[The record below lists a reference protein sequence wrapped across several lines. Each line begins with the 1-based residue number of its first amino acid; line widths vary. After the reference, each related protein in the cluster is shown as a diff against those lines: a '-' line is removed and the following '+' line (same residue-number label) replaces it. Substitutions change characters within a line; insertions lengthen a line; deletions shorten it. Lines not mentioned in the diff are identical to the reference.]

1 MVDLMVGGM
10 VDLFAFPVLVTEK
23 WSNLRPAKSV
33 EKVPGRTTLGAE
45 RDRSKEGAGSL
56 FQSVGNAS
64 ESSPGARL
72 KMRACLAHHPL
83 VCASHAAQKSKHGA
97 TNVYVA

>member
-64 ESSPGARL
+64 ESSPRRKAEDARL
-72 KMRACLAHHPL
+72 FSASPL
-83 VCASHAAQKSKHGA
+83 GLCVTCGA
-97 TNVYVA
+97 EK